1 MLYIILGNDYLIH
14 GGKRPT
20 RGGNIVLFVLV
31 ILTNLLMFNPTG
43 ALRIAVSNTT

>member
-31 ILTNLLMFNPTG
+31 ILMFNRTG
-43 ALRIAVSNTT
+43 ALRIAVSNTTVT

>member
-14 GGKRPT
+14 GGKRPA

-31 ILTNLLMFNPTG
+31 ILTRL
-43 ALRIAVSNTT
+43 ADV